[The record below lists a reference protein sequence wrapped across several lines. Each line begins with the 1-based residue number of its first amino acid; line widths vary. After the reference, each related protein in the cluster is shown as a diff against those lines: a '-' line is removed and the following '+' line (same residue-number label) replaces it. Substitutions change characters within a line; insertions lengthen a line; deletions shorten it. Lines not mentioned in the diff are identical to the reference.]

1 MILLQMLQCTSEI
14 EKAQPQFWPTLENK
28 KTPMG
33 GPQSV
38 ETSAWPG
45 RAEDKIKARTSR
57 MDQHFPNLL
66 DTIEVEDEQV
76 DSATPT
82 SPLPTTASKGTAS
95 SNGPKGN
102 NNNITGTPSS
112 SKRAPKKKQ
121 QQLLFSLGI

>member
-33 GPQSV
+33 GHQSV

-45 RAEDKIKARTSR
+45 RDEDKIKARTSR

-82 SPLPTTASKGTAS
+82 VSKGTAS

-121 QQLLFSLGI
+121 QQLLFSLGM

>member
-1 MILLQMLQCTSEI
+1 MLQCTSEI

-28 KTPMG
+28 KTTT
-33 GPQSV
+33 QSV

-66 DTIEVEDEQV
+66 DTIEVEEEQV
-76 DSATPT
+76 DSVAPT
-82 SPLPTTASKGTAS
+82 SPLPTTAPKGAS

-121 QQLLFSLGI
+121 QQLLFSLGM